1 MELAFGNWSVL
12 TTNFLVILYLALGGV
27 TLSAVL
33 HLCNGKWRFEVRDI
47 ACSMAILFPLAFIL
61 MLILLINGDNTFQ
74 WLEGAHDEGTHLPGW
89 HNYGFLVGR
98 QIVGFIIIFG
108 LYRLFI
114 RYQRL
119 SEVDKSYKVQRTF
132 RNIALLIPFAYVT
145 YGSMIAW
152 DYEMTMWPNWHSAS
166 YAFYHFQSNFHF
178 YLAAFTILLY
188 LLVRSGK
195 LSVQMDEMKVFNFMA
210 QFMLGM
216 TILYTYLYFT
226 QYLIM
231 WYGRFPEEM
240 ARYNN
245 MMLYDY
251 AKIWW
256 AFLALKFVI
265 PFCTFALTPNRHN
278 PHVIVLVAC
287 SIVVG
292 TWLERYTWISGS
304 LQGEYHIPMTSI
316 FDIVVT
322 AVIAII
328 AFFMIR
334 WSLARNGLLKSS

>member
-1 MELAFGNWSVL
+1 MELAFGNWSIL
-12 TTNFLVILYLALGGV
+12 TTNFLAVLYLSLGGV
-27 TLSAVL
+27 TLSAIL
-33 HLCNGKWRFEVRDI
+33 HLCNGQWRFEVRDI
-47 ACSMAILFPLAFIL
+47 ACSMAVLFPLAFIL
-61 MLILLINGDNTFQ
+61 MLILLFNGENTFQ
-74 WLEGAHDEGTHLPGW
+74 WLAGAHDGDSHLPAW
-89 HNYGFLVGR
+89 HNYSFLVAR
-98 QIVGFIIIFG
+98 QIIGFIIIFA
-108 LYRLFI
+108 LYRTFI
-114 RYQRL
+114 RYQKL
-119 SEVDKSYKVQRTF
+119 SDIDTSYKVQRRF
-132 RNIALLIPFAYVT
+132 RNIALLIPFAYVL

-178 YLAAFTILLY
+178 YLAALTIVLY
-188 LLVRSGK
+188 LLARSGR
-195 LSVQMDEMKVFNFMA
+195 LNTPLDEPKILNFMA

-226 QYLIM
+226 QYLIL
-231 WYGRFPEEM
+231 WYGRIPEEM
-240 ARYNN
+240 ARFNN

-265 PFCTFALTPNRHN
+265 PFCTLALTPNRHN

-292 TWLERYTWISGS
+292 TWIERYIWISGS
-304 LQGEYHIPMTSI
+304 LQGEYHIPMTHW

-322 AVIAII
+322 VVIAVIAFL
-328 AFFMIR
+328 AIR
-334 WSLARNGLLKSS
+334 WSLRRDGLLKVS